1 MIDEEFIPPT
11 SETAGAHYDIK
22 TPTNKFE
29 AIDVI
34 EAVVCRKEL
43 SRPVAYCVGNALKYI
58 LRVGNKPNA
67 SSWEDLAKAE
77 NYLHRARTGAWMN
90 IKQKE
95 SK

>member
-1 MIDEEFIPPT
+1 MIDEEFT
-11 SETAGAHYDIK
+11 QQASETAGAHYNIK
-22 TPTNKFE
+22 SPVAKFE

-34 EAVVCRKEL
+34 EAVISRETL

-58 LRVGNKPNA
+58 LRAGNKPNA
-67 SSWEDLAKAE
+67 SKWEDLAKAE

>member
-22 TPTNKFE
+22 TATNKFE

-34 EAVVCRKEL
+34 EAVVCRKAL

-67 SSWEDLAKAE
+67 SNWEDLAKAE

>member
-1 MIDEEFIPPT
+1 MIDEECMPET
-11 SETAGAHYDIK
+11 SETAGAHYNIK
-22 TPTNKFE
+22 TPVDKFE

-34 EAVVCRKEL
+34 AAVVSRETL
-43 SRPVAYCVGNALKYI
+43 PRPVAYCIGNALKYI

-67 SSWEDLAKAE
+67 SKWEDLAKAE

-90 IKQKE
+90 IKRKE

>member
-1 MIDEEFIPPT
+1 MIDEEFTPPT

-22 TPTNKFE
+22 TPTDKFE
-29 AIDVI
+29 AIDII
-34 EAVVCRKEL
+34 EAVVSRETL

-67 SSWEDLAKAE
+67 SKWEDLAKAE

>member
-11 SETAGAHYDIK
+11 SETAGAYYDIK
-22 TPTNKFE
+22 TPTNKVE
-29 AIDVI
+29 AIDII
-34 EAVVCRKEL
+34 EAVVSRIAL
-43 SRPVAYCVGNALKYI
+43 PRPVAYCVCNALKYI

-67 SSWEDLAKAE
+67 SQWEDLAKAE

>member
-1 MIDEEFIPPT
+1 MIDEEFT

-22 TPTNKFE
+22 MPTGKFE
-29 AIDVI
+29 AIDII
-34 EAVVCRKEL
+34 EEVVSRETL
-43 SRPVAYCVGNALKYI
+43 SKPVAYCVGNALKYI

-67 SSWEDLAKAE
+67 SKWEDLAKAE

-90 IKQKE
+90 MNIKQKE

>member
-34 EAVVCRKEL
+34 EAVVSRTTL

-58 LRVGNKPNA
+58 LRVGNKPTA
-67 SSWEDLAKAE
+67 SQWEDLAKAE